1 VSHSAHPIRI
11 GALLWPQRTDWDG
24 IREAALEVEKAGF
37 DSMWTSDHL
46 LSPTGTLDGPVFE
59 GWSLITALGVLTNRP
74 TVGLIV
80 SANTLRH
87 PALVAKM
94 VVTLDHITG
103 GRAVCGL
110 GAGWAEEEHRM
121 HGIDFGRSAGDRI
134 ERLRKSAQIIRGL
147 LDGASVDSESS
158 WYTINSVSHSPLPV
172 QEHLPILIGGEGRQK
187 TLRLVAEL
195 ADLWNA
201 RGSLDSL
208 MAADAS
214 LREYCSLVGRSTDA
228 IERLTNRW
236 VVIRRDQIAAR
247 QFVAES
253 MRYQR
258 LESYDESTLVCG
270 PPSLVADALIPLVN
284 AGFRHLI
291 WSLRAPWDIETVRR
305 LPEVRELVNAGVEAN

>member
-1 VSHSAHPIRI
+1 MTHGNSPIRI
-11 GALLWPQRTDWDG
+11 GALLWPQGTDWEG
-24 IREAALEVEKAGF
+24 IRGAALEVEKAGF
-37 DSMWTSDHL
+37 DSIWTSDHL
-46 LSPTGTLDGPVFE
+46 LSPTGPLNGPVFE

-94 VVTLDHITG
+94 AVTLDHVTG

-110 GAGWAEEEHRM
+110 GAGWAEEEHRV

-134 ERLRKSAQIIRGL
+134 ERLRESVLIIRGL
-147 LDGASVDSESS
+147 LDGASVDSQSR
-158 WYTINSVSHSPLPV
+158 WYSVNSVRHTPLPV
-172 QEHLPILIGGEGRQK
+172 QDHLPILIGGEGRQK
-187 TLRLVAEL
+187 TLAVVAEL

-208 MAADAS
+208 MAADAA
-214 LREYCSLVGRSTDA
+214 LREHCARVGRSPDA

-236 VVIRRDQIAAR
+236 VVIRRDQTAAR

-253 MRYQR
+253 MQYQG
-258 LESYDESTLVCG
+258 LDGYDESTIVCG
-270 PPSLVADALIPLVN
+270 PPRLVADALIPLVN
-284 AGFRHLI
+284 AGFHHLV
-291 WSLRAPWDIETVRR
+291 WSLRAPWDLETIRR
-305 LPEVRELVNAGVEAN
+305 LPEVRELVTAGVEVN